1 MIVTIGRVSTGLHRE
16 GRCRTGTRH
25 VSSRSAASRAHA
37 SWPMYA
43 PDRLRF
49 PTGRS
54 VLRSLTICGVLLGL
68 TACAVGSESTALQ
81 APADPPAGELH
92 PDATEAGL
100 LVLGM
105 LSRGA
110 EALATGNAAEAP
122 RLSIPSTSRPAS
134 VASG

>member
-1 MIVTIGRVSTGLHRE
+1 
-16 GRCRTGTRH
+16 
-25 VSSRSAASRAHA
+25 
-37 SWPMYA
+37 
-43 PDRLRF
+43 
-49 PTGRS
+49 
-54 VLRSLTICGVLLGL
+54 LTICGVLLGL

-110 EALATGNAAEAP
+110 EALATGNAAEALTFLDQAIEAGGEAPP
-122 RLSIPSTSRPAS
+122 RCSCAGSRTSRSAMPSRPSTTSSARSSSSPTTWPPGARWPARAAPATTS
-134 VASG
+134 TAPWTP